1 VIPRVPRAIHG
12 ERRIPAFD
20 DESRPPEGQFFP
32 IRPRVFHWPAHEA
45 SGLIADPQT
54 SVVDGDDADGVVG
67 AELPVH
73 EDGWLGCD
81 T

>member
-20 DESRPPEGQFFP
+20 DESWSPQGQSFP

-73 EDGWLGCD
+73 GDGWLGCD